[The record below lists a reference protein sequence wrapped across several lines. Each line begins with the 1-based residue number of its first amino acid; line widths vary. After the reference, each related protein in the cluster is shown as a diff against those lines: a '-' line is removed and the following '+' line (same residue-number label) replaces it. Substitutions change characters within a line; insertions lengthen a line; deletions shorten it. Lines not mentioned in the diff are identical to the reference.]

1 MGARV
6 PDALT
11 WLDDELRSECSQPV
25 LRRARGI
32 ANQWR
37 AKITQLSCLNGPQGD
52 SLTLHATI
60 RGTTSPSGRY
70 EVQASLDMRDRLFL
84 ARYCTCPAFGGSRY
98 GYGVSN
104 AGRYRDRYGYR
115 SFDDDDDYGDYE
127 YVDDYDDYGDFGSR
141 SDFGSASAFGHVE
154 PDPHDDRQSKGAR
167 YTGMCKHIAAML
179 LLFIEQ
185 PELFHGY
192 QPERAT
198 PRTLGEYMRKL
209 DTKQGNAGEGAQ
221 LSLLK
226 RIGDAKSR
234 LADEQRGIVRKPN
247 GTKSG
252 HNASR
257 PVDVTPGSVRLEP
270 KLTYGRDAWSLS
282 LDIGCAST
290 SYVVK
295 SIAGLLSNV
304 ERGAYE
310 SYGRKLAF
318 AHTPEMFDEFSRE
331 LLTFLNQ
338 AAQVRA
344 VAQDQS
350 GYYRNAPR
358 IERDIMLS
366 DGEICDLLDLF
377 EAQPQDG
384 RTEASDDTAA
394 TGDTGPRKRPTGP
407 IRKNDRK
414 DARRR
419 DARPSSIKMSH
430 DARTHDVRIVDG
442 DPDIHLMARRE
453 GDGVT
458 GGVRITANRRIDTVM
473 RGRRGEYIMST
484 QTDGRPEPTETLFRC
499 TGGLDEAMDALE
511 ELCGTRSGGHA
522 EGVFICDD
530 DWPMFSR
537 TILPRLAKASIDV
550 DMPREMA
557 CRRDEC
563 QIEFYLD
570 RDLHGITCEVL
581 ARYGDF
587 AFQLV
592 PTAKALRGMI
602 GVDPASP
609 AAAVK
614 RDLRSEMFAVQVT
627 RQLFPTWSSTDLAR
641 IREEDE
647 QTILL
652 MLTDGV
658 EILKSIGQVFSTTA
672 FDGMMKPTGPSVK
685 VGLSIDSNLVEIS
698 PIADEVPMNEVG
710 ALLESYRRNRRYH
723 RFKNGSFVDLK
734 DANLADLD
742 RIAADFDLSG
752 QQLDSGTITIPGFHA
767 FLLDAQVDDANKSES
782 FTAYVD
788 ELKVIDPQRYQVPE
802 HMRSVLRP
810 YQVEGFQWL
819 STLWDKG
826 FGGIL
831 ADEMGLGKSV
841 QLLSL
846 IEARKGGGPAL
857 IVCPAS
863 LVYNWA
869 AECEKFTPDLHV
881 EVVAGTKAQ
890 RRKAIAAIAAGNTD
904 GHDEPSAP
912 DVVVTSYNLLRRDV
926 DDYKTCRFALMALD
940 EAQYIKNH
948 ATKLAKAVKQVTAD
962 HRFALTGTPIENRLS
977 ELWSIFDFLMPGLLG
992 SYTQFRE
999 KYEQPIM
1006 APGPEHSVM
1015 ADKLQ
1020 ALVGLFIKRR
1030 LKKDV
1035 LTDLPDKFEN
1045 ILTVRLEGEQR
1056 RLYAA
1061 HEQRLR
1067 ATLTKT
1073 KDADFNV
1080 KKIRILA
1087 EFTLLRE
1094 ICCDPRLV
1102 YADAKNHS
1110 AKLDAISDLVAS
1122 CIDDNRK
1129 TLIFSQFTSY
1139 LDLIGARLAE
1149 QGVRY
1154 YTITGETP
1162 KKRRV
1167 ELVEEFN
1174 GNDVPVFLIS
1184 LKAGNTGLNLVGA
1197 SVVVHA
1203 DPWWN
1208 AAAQNQAT
1216 DRAHRIGQ
1224 QQDVNVYQIVA
1235 KDTIE
1240 ERILKLQQAKN
1251 DLAQQFTSGTSGET
1265 ASGVGSLTKDD
1276 LLGLL
1281 D

>member
-1 MGARV
+1 MLN
-6 PDALT
+6 ALA

-25 LRRARGI
+25 LQRARGI
-32 ANQWR
+32 AGQWR
-37 AKITQLSCLNGPQGD
+37 AKMLELGCLPDPQGG
-52 SLTLHATI
+52 SLTLHATM
-60 RGTTSPSGRY
+60 RGTTSPSSRY
-70 EVQASLDMRDRLFL
+70 ETQASLDMRDRLFL

-98 GYGVSN
+98 GYGAPN
-104 AGRYRDRYGYR
+104 AGKYRNLYGYR
-115 SFDDDDDYGDYE
+115 SFDDDDDDYE
-127 YVDDYDDYGDFGSR
+127 YVDDYDDYGDFGS
-141 SDFGSASAFGHVE
+141 SSGSSATFGHVE
-154 PDPHDDRQSKGAR
+154 RDHDVQPSKGLR

-179 LLFIEQ
+179 LLFVEQ
-185 PELFHGY
+185 PERFRGY
-192 QPERAT
+192 RTERAT
-198 PRTLGEYMRKL
+198 PRSLGEYMRRL
-209 DTKQGNAGEGAQ
+209 DAKRGNAGEGAR
-221 LSLLK
+221 LDLLK
-226 RIGDAKSR
+226 RISGAKSR
-234 LADEQRGIVRKPN
+234 LADEQRGIMRNPN
-247 GTKSG
+247 GTKPGSNG
-252 HNASR
+252 NG

-270 KLTYGRDAWSLS
+270 KLVVGRDAWSLS
-282 LDIGCAST
+282 LTIGCGNAS
-290 SYVVK
+290 YIVK
-295 SIAGLLSNV
+295 NIAGLLSNV
-304 ERGAYE
+304 ECGAYE
-310 SYGRKLAF
+310 SYGRRLAF
-318 AHTPEMFDEFSRE
+318 AHTPEMFDGFSRD

-338 AAQVRA
+338 AVEVRRI
-344 VAQDQS
+344 AQDQS
-350 GYYRNAPR
+350 GYYRSAPR
-358 IERDIMLS
+358 IERDITLS
-366 DGEICDLLDLF
+366 NSETCDLLDLF
-377 EAQPQDG
+377 AALPQDG
-384 RTEASDDTAA
+384 SDEPADPDGRSDGTRGAGKTGGEAHAA
-394 TGDTGPRKRPTGP
+394 RPFGGAGPRK
-407 IRKNDRK
+407 
-414 DARRR
+414 
-419 DARPSSIKMSH
+419 DARPSSVEIS
-430 DARTHDVRIVDG
+430 DGGNAREVRIMEG
-442 DPDIHLMARRE
+442 DPDFRLVARYE
-453 GDGVT
+453 ENGGVA
-458 GGVRITANRRIDTVM
+458 GVRITSNRTIDVVL
-473 RGRRGEYIMST
+473 RGRRSEYIMSAET
-484 QTDGRPEPTETLFRC
+484 GAAQPGETGTLFRC
-499 TGGLDEAMDALE
+499 TDGLDDAMEALE
-511 ELCGTRSGGHA
+511 ELCGVDADT
-522 EGVFICDD
+522 EGVFVSDD
-530 DWPMFSR
+530 DWAMFSR
-537 TILPRLAKASIDV
+537 TIPPRLARAGIGFDIPQEV
-550 DMPREMA
+550 A
-557 CRRDEC
+557 CRQTEC
-563 QIEFYLD
+563 RIEFYLD
-570 RDLHGITCEVL
+570 RDLYGITCEAL

-602 GVDPASP
+602 GVDSTSR
-609 AAAVK
+609 AALIK
-614 RDLRSEMFAVQVT
+614 RDTHSEMFAVQVA

-658 EILKSIGQVFSTTA
+658 EILGSIGQVFSTAA
-672 FDGMMKPTGPSVK
+672 FDGMMKPSGPSVR

-723 RFKNGSFVDLK
+723 RLKNGSFVDLK
-734 DANLADLD
+734 NAGLDELD
-742 RIAADFDLSG
+742 RIAKDFDLSG
-752 QQLDSGTITIPGFHA
+752 QQLDSGTITVPGFHA
-767 FLLDAQVDDANKSES
+767 FLLDSQVDDASKSES
-782 FTAYVD
+782 FTRYVN

-802 HMRSVLRP
+802 RMRGILRP

-846 IEARKGGGPAL
+846 IEARKGSGTAL
-857 IVCPAS
+857 VVCPAS

-890 RRKAIAAIAAGNTD
+890 RRRTIAAIAAACAD
-904 GHDEPSAP
+904 GLDGTAAP
-912 DVVVTSYNLLRRDV
+912 DVVVTSYDLLRRDV
-926 DDYKTCRFALMALD
+926 EDYRACRFALMALD

-948 ATKLAKAVKQVTAD
+948 ATKLAKAVKQVTAE

-1045 ILTVRLEGEQR
+1045 IVTVRLEGEQR
-1056 RLYAA
+1056 KLYAA

-1102 YADAKNHS
+1102 YADARNRS
-1110 AKLDAISDLVAS
+1110 AKLDAISDLVAN
-1122 CIDDNRK
+1122 CIDENKK

-1139 LDLIGARLAE
+1139 LDLIGTRLAE
-1149 QGVRY
+1149 QGVDC

-1167 ELVEEFN
+1167 ELVDEFN

-1224 QQDVNVYQIVA
+1224 RQDVNVYQIVA

-1240 ERILKLQQAKN
+1240 ERMLKLQQAKN
-1251 DLAQQFTSGTSGET
+1251 ELAQRFTSGQT
-1265 ASGVGSLTKDD
+1265 ATGVGSLTKDD
-1276 LLGLL
+1276 LLSLL